1 MSSEGLDNLA
11 KFVGET
17 DNQTKFNGLHQSAEH
32 FGFSCGGSCSVPTL
46 KLEVVENGLA

>member
-17 DNQTKFNGLHQSAEH
+17 DNQTKFNGLYQSTEH
-32 FGFSCGGSCSVPTL
+32 FELSWGGSFPVPTL
-46 KLEVVENGLA
+46 KLEAVDNGLA